1 MPTVLVA
8 DDDADVRRVLRKVLA
23 ASGFATVEADS
34 GAGALALVAAGGIDA
49 IVSDVRMPGVD
60 GLAFYDRLARE
71 HPALSR
77 RLVFLTGAA
86 RDPAV
91 HDPIEARGVPL
102 VSKLTDLSIVVDA
115 VRVALMSA

>member
-60 GLAFYDRLARE
+60 GLAFYDRLAQE